1 MTGSQ
6 LFVISKYREMGRST
20 YPGTAAKPVV
30 LQPTLVPVLK
40 SDYTSGKGRKWEKG
54 VHAIRNIIQHPRI
67 SIKRRIQ
74 EPNRLLSRPQSRL
87 IQSRNNCRENWRTG
101 RSTSIGGRITS
112 GVNLSPM
119 ISNFL
124 NMSITSFGTYSI
136 IIPIRTNIRNPS
148 TNAIVNSITIPYNS
162 SNIWHLTRIR

>member
-1 MTGSQ
+1 MSSANIEKWGEVLTQEQPQSQ
-6 LFVISKYREMGRST
+6 WCCSQRWFLFSSQTTPQVKVG
-20 YPGTAAKPVV
+20 
-30 LQPTLVPVLK
+30 
-40 SDYTSGKGRKWEKG
+40 SGKRG

-74 EPNRLLSRPQSRL
+74 EPNRLLSGPQSRL

-119 ISNFL
+119 IRNFL

-148 TNAIVNSITIPYNS
+148 TNAIVNSITIPHNS
-162 SNIWHLTRIR
+162 SNIWYLTRIR